1 MTGSPN
7 GMLFVATDVAAQDEA
22 DFNQWYDR
30 EHVEERV
37 RVPGFLSGTRYQAL
51 QGGRKYL
58 GLYKTESLASFTSAA
73 YRAAFTQQT
82 PWSVSSLDKMRDPM
96 RRVCVVEAVTGQGCG
111 SHLAIITL
119 EQAEPEGLKLAI
131 LHLGNMLAEQPG
143 FVRSSLL
150 SPDVELSS
158 PLPKESRENRRL
170 LPMLLI
176 ESSSASAGLRLNE
189 LACRQLKITADA
201 TQHYAL
207 GWQLTKQELTS

>member
-58 GLYKTESLASFTSAA
+58 GLYKTESLASFTTEA
-73 YRAAFTQQT
+73 YRAAFQHQT
-82 PWSVSSLDKMRDPM
+82 PWSVASLGKMRNPM
-96 RRVCVVEAVTGQGCG
+96 RRVCAVEAVTGQGSG
-111 SHLAIITL
+111 SHLSIITL
-119 EQAEPEGLKLAI
+119 APAEPDALRACATA
-131 LHLGNMLAEQPG
+131 LGAQLAEQPG

-150 SPDVELSS
+150 TPDAELSS
-158 PLPKESRENRRL
+158 PLPKESRENRQL

-176 ESSSASAGLRLNE
+176 ESSNAEAGQRLTE
-189 LACRQLKITADA
+189 LACRALTIPAGDA
-201 TQHYAL
+201 WHYAL
-207 GWQLTKQELTS
+207 GWQLTVQELTS

>member
-82 PWSVSSLDKMRDPM
+82 PWSVASLDKMRDPM
-96 RRVCVVEAVTGQGCG
+96 RRVCAVEAVTGQGCG

-119 EQAEPEGLKLAI
+119 EPAESERLKNAI
-131 LHLGNMLAEQPG
+131 THLGSMLADQPG

-150 SPDVELSS
+150 APDVELSS

-176 ESSSASAGLRLNE
+176 ESSSVAAGQRLNE
-189 LACRQLKITADA
+189 LACRQLKTSSEA
-201 TQHYAL
+201 TQHYVL

>member
-58 GLYKTESLASFTSAA
+58 GLYKTASLASFTSQA
-73 YRAAFTQQT
+73 YRNAFTQQT
-82 PWSVSSLDKMRDPM
+82 PWSVACLGKMRDPM
-96 RRVCVVEAVTGQGCG
+96 RRVCTVEAVTGQGSG
-111 SHLAIITL
+111 SHLSIITL
-119 EQAEPEGLKLAI
+119 ALSEQDALKDDVER
-131 LHLGNMLAEQPG
+131 LGSVLAEQPG

-150 SPDVELSS
+150 LPNAELSS
-158 PLPKESRENRRL
+158 PLPQESRENRQL
-170 LPMLLI
+170 LPMVLI
-176 ESSSASAGLRLNE
+176 ESSSAEAGQRLSE
-189 LACRQLKITADA
+189 LAYHTLKIPAGEA
-201 TQHYAL
+201 VHYAL
-207 GWQLTKQELTS
+207 GWQLTSQELTL

>member
-1 MTGSPN
+1 MTSSPN

-58 GLYKTESLASFTSAA
+58 GLYKTASLASFTSQA
-73 YRAAFTQQT
+73 YRHAFNQQT
-82 PWSVSSLDKMRDPM
+82 PWSVASLDKMRDPM
-96 RRVCVVEAVTGQGCG
+96 RRVCTVEAVTGQGSG
-111 SHLAIITL
+111 SYLSIITL
-119 EQAEPEGLKLAI
+119 EPADLGILKEAI
-131 LHLGNMLAEQPG
+131 TRLGAQLTELPG

-150 SPDVELSS
+150 VPDAELSS
-158 PLPKESRENRRL
+158 PLPKESRENRQL

-176 ESSSASAGLRLNE
+176 ESSSAEAGQQLSGV
-189 LACRQLKITADA
+189 ACHTLKIPVGEVV
-201 TQHYAL
+201 HYAL
-207 GWQLTKQELTS
+207 GWQLTSQELAS

>member
-96 RRVCVVEAVTGQGCG
+96 RRVCAVEAVTGQGCG

-150 SPDVELSS
+150 SPDAELSS

-189 LACRQLKITADA
+189 LACRQLKTTADA

>member
-1 MTGSPN
+1 MTSSPN

-58 GLYKTESLASFTSAA
+58 GLYKTASLASFTSQA
-73 YRAAFTQQT
+73 YRNAFSQQT
-82 PWSVSSLDKMRDPM
+82 PWSVASLDKMRDPM
-96 RRVCVVEAVTGQGCG
+96 RRVCTVEAVTGQGSG
-111 SHLAIITL
+111 SHLSIITL
-119 EQAEPEGLKLAI
+119 EPADLGILKDHI
-131 LHLGNMLAEQPG
+131 THLGAQLAELPG

-150 SPDVELSS
+150 VPDAELSS
-158 PLPKESRENRRL
+158 PLPKESRENRQL

-176 ESSSASAGLRLNE
+176 ESSSAEAGLQLSGV
-189 LACRQLKITADA
+189 ACHTLKIPADEVV
-201 TQHYAL
+201 HYAL
-207 GWQLTKQELTS
+207 GWQLTSQELAS